1 MVSPKNSL
9 NKIDTFRS
17 KDIDENFTVTNED
30 EGENSP
36 LKKVSGKNLSQIKDP
51 SPSIRI
57 QGHTG
62 MSN

>member
-36 LKKVSGKNLSQIKDP
+36 LKKVSGKNLS
-51 SPSIRI
+51 
-57 QGHTG
+57 
-62 MSN
+62 